1 MSTAKRRIE
10 EELRL
15 EAIIAESEEDQQN
28 AADLEREKKEQ
39 DDEDDS
45 IAASEDAEIEA
56 SIDSAVEDEMIEK
69 IELATAYELRRR
81 RVEQLQRFV
90 DRRNKK
96 AENMQAQA
104 LLVQEL
110 LDKAASNLAG
120 IKARIDEHMW
130 GEGEMHEFYAEAKIV
145 ADRVEIASSSFPID
159 KRVSRFDKA
168 FNSSRFHKG

>member
-15 EAIIAESEEDQQN
+15 EALIAESEEDQQN
-28 AADLEREKKEQ
+28 AFDREKKEQ

-90 DRRNKK
+90 DRHNKK
-96 AENMQAQA
+96 AENMRANA

-110 LDKAASNLAG
+110 LDKAASSLAAL
-120 IKARIDEHMW
+120 KARIDEHMW

-145 ADRVEIASSSFPID
+145 ADRVEIASSSLPID
-159 KRVSRFDKA
+159 KRVSRFNKA